1 MGDTPA
7 TTGLYVTTA
16 DLRQV
21 IGASQAEYSNAVLD
35 KVCEATSRAIDKMA
49 QRRFWLSSAPTARTY
64 TAIGRTMVSIDDA
77 ASITSVVSD
86 GTTITDYLAEPLNA
100 AAKDEPVKWLT
111 ARGVAFSPDLG
122 AITVT
127 ATWGWPE
134 VPSQVSEM
142 ALILASK
149 LNKRASEAPFGVVNT
164 GGLDGTA
171 VRIAREDPDV
181 QLLLRPLIRSFP
193 AVA

>member
-1 MGDTPA
+1 MGDMPA
-7 TTGLYVTTA
+7 TTDLYVTR
-16 DLRQV
+16 DELRVV
-21 IGASQAEYSNAVLD
+21 IGANQAEYSDEILD

-49 QRRFWLSSAPTARTY
+49 QRRFWKSAAATARTY
-64 TAIGRTMVSIDDA
+64 SAIGCTMVAIDDA
-77 ASITSVVSD
+77 ASIDSVVSD
-86 GTTITDYLAEPLNA
+86 GTAVTDFLAEPQNA
-100 AAKDEPVKWLT
+100 SAKDEPVKWLT
-111 ARGVAFSPDLG
+111 ARDVAFSTKAG

-127 ATWGWPE
+127 AVWGWPE
-134 VPSQVSEM
+134 VPPQVSEM

-181 QLLLRPLIRSFP
+181 QLLLRPLVRSFP